1 MADDDNTRLVA
12 EARIA
17 RQRELIAHLKAR
29 GEDTSE
35 ARAILGAMRYSLR
48 LHRQRQR
55 RARRNG
61 ATALVAG

>member
-1 MADDDNTRLVA
+1 MADGDNGLLVA

-29 GEDTSE
+29 GQDTSE
-35 ARAILGAMRYSLR
+35 AKSILSAMRYSLR

-61 ATALVAG
+61 ATATVAG

>member
-1 MADDDNTRLVA
+1 MADGDNTRLVA

-17 RQRELIAHLKAR
+17 RQRELIAHLKAH

-55 RARRNG
+55 RARRHG
-61 ATALVAG
+61 PATRLDG

>member
-1 MADDDNTRLVA
+1 MTEDDNKLLVA

-29 GEDTSE
+29 GDDTSE
-35 ARAILGAMRYSLR
+35 AKAILGAMRYSLR

-55 RARRNG
+55 RTRRNG
-61 ATALVAG
+61 ATAVVAG